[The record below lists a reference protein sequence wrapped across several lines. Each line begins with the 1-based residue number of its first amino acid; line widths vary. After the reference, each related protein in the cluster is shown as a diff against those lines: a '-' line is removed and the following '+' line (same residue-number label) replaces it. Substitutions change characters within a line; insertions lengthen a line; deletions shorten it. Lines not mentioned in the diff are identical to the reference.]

1 MLLMM
6 VLYFYVFR
14 RIHMQ
19 LKGRGLGGGGG
30 ESRSYFQRE
39 QKLSQ
44 SLAVILALFAVS
56 WLPLHFMNVAAFHGV
71 MVPHQAFY
79 VGILLSHANSAVN
92 PIVYALKIRKIKSAF
107 KMVWCRYFL
116 RMEYH
121 DSSVS
126 SELTENINITS
137 TTRN

>member
-1 MLLMM
+1 
-6 VLYFYVFR
+6 
-14 RIHMQ
+14 MQ
-19 LKGRGLGGGGG
+19 LKGRGLGGG

-44 SLAVILALFAVS
+44 SLAVIVALFAVS
-56 WLPLHFMNVAAFHGV
+56 WLPLHFMNVAAFHGA

-107 KMVWCRYFL
+107 KMVWRRYFL
-116 RMEYH
+116 HMEYQETP
-121 DSSVS
+121 VS
-126 SELTENINITS
+126 SQLTDINSSS